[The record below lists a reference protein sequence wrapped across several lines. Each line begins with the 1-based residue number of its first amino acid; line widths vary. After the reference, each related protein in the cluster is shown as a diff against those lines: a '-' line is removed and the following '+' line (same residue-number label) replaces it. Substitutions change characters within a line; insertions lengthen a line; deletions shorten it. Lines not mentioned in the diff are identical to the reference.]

1 MKKACHPCC
10 YSIPKISILSSVY
23 NESLHYIREFIESI
37 LNQSFS
43 EYELIIIIDNPKR
56 KELLDIIN
64 SYNDDRIIVH
74 LNTENLGLA
83 LSMNKAANMAK
94 SEVLAR
100 MDADDIAYPNRLER
114 EYKLICSKKYDFIFT
129 GYDLID
135 EQSSLIRKY
144 KPIPP
149 YSQSALIRQIH
160 LKHIIHHPTV
170 MFTKE
175 VFYKV
180 GGYRNFPCTQDLD
193 LWFRMV
199 ENGCRF
205 FMINEPLLKY
215 RINSNSVSVKKW
227 FLQKLTGNYIFK
239 LSIERLQKGYD
250 SYSLDNYHKYLND
263 NGIDNKVE
271 QYMLR
276 RSQSFLYRAS
286 NSSSNCLSLLYRV
299 IAFLISSI
307 SREHYFMLN
316 KKKKLI
322 S

>member
-1 MKKACHPCC
+1 MKGILPVN
-10 YSIPKISILSSVY
+10 YMNSPKVSILISVY
-23 NESLHYIREFIESI
+23 NETECHIRQAVESI
-37 LNQSFS
+37 LNQTLDDF
-43 EYELIIIIDNPKR
+43 EIIVVIDNPNR
-56 KELLDIIN
+56 DDVELILSSYSDPRLIICKN
-64 SYNDDRIIVH
+64 SNNI
-74 LNTENLGLA
+74 GLA
-83 LSMNKAANMAK
+83 LSMNKAAKMAK

-100 MDADDIAYPNRLER
+100 MDADDIAYPDRLER
-114 EYKLICSKKYDFIFT
+114 EYKLISSKKYDFIFT

-144 KPIPP
+144 KPMHP
-149 YSQSALIRQIH
+149 YSQSELIRQIH

-175 VFYKV
+175 IFYKV

-250 SYSLDNYHKYLND
+250 SYSLDNYQKYLND
-263 NGIDNKVE
+263 NGINNKFK
-271 QYMLR
+271 QNMLR
-276 RSQSFLYRAS
+276 RSQRFLYRAS
-286 NSSSNCLSLLYRV
+286 NSSSNFLSLLYRI
-299 IAFLISSI
+299 IAFLNSSI
-307 SREHYFMLN
+307 SREHYFMMN